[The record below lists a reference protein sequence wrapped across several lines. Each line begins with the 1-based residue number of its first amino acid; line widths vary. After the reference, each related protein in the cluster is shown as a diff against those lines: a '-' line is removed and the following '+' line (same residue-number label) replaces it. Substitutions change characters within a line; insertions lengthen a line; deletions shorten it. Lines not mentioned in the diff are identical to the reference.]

1 MAFWGYFY
9 FRFYLLVGV
18 VFGAVFRLVFCLFW
32 PRAKNAEDRNSIHLP
47 CENLVFQG
55 ARPRRRSPKDD
66 NKPLQKSL
74 NKGSKKCEKT
84 LNIVDF
90 SASRGRPPKIPPKRA
105 SRAPSGELPGT
116 PRRLQEAPRAL
127 QDGSKSLQ
135 ERSKR
140 LSRGF
145 SRASASKMRL
155 GTDFGP
161 VLDPR
166 K

>member
-1 MAFWGYFY
+1 MAFCGYFY

-90 SASRGRPPKIPPKRA
+90 SASRGRPPKIPCKRA
-105 SRAPSGELPGT
+105 SRRSNGVSRGPPDGPKRRQERPKSA
-116 PRRLQEAPRAL
+116 PRRLQEPPRAF
-127 QDGSKSLQ
+127 Q
-135 ERSKR
+135 EP
-140 LSRGF
+140 SRGG
-145 SRASASKMRL
+145 SGEA
-155 GTDFGP
+155 
-161 VLDPR
+161 
-166 K
+166 